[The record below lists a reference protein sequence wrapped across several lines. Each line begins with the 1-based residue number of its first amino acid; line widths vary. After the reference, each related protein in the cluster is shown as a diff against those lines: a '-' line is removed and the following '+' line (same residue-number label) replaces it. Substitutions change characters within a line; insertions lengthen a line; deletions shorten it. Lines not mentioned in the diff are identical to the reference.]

1 MQVSEKNRKRSD
13 VSGVNGDKG
22 MPEAEIL
29 SRRVASVMQRFGLAV
44 FAVAVALG
52 LALLAQA
59 YSFNNLEFPL
69 FLMAIAAT
77 VWYAGAGPGVV
88 AVVLACV
95 SIDYF
100 FTQPLYTL
108 YIEPSNRPYFIVFIL
123 FALVIGWFSSRRRSV
138 ERELLQSRDE
148 LAKEVAKRTR
158 HARLLDLTHDTIFVR
173 DMNDVITYWNL
184 GAQELYGWTAEE
196 AIGKRAHELLHTTFP
211 LPLDEIR
218 AELLRSGRWDGE
230 LGKAKADGTRVV
242 VSSRWSLV
250 RDEQGRPAAILATN
264 NDITERKKAEQK
276 FRGLLESAPDAMIVM
291 NRQGQIVLVNAQV
304 EKLFGYQREELLG
317 QQIEILVPERF
328 RARHPEYRTQFF
340 TQPRV
345 RPMGQ
350 GLELYGRRKDGA
362 EFPVEISL
370 SPLETEE
377 GTLVSGAIRD
387 ITERKKA
394 EQKFRGLLESAPDA
408 MIVMNRQGQIVLVNT
423 QVEKLFGYQREELL
437 GQEVEILVPERF
449 RARHPEHR
457 MQFFTQPRMRPMGQ
471 GLELYGRRKNGT
483 EFPVEISLSPLETEE
498 GTLVSGAIRD
508 VTERKH
514 WGEQIQ
520 GLNQEL
526 TRRSA
531 DLEAINKE
539 LEAFAYSISHDLRAP
554 LRHMAGYAE
563 LLQKSAASILDE
575 KSRRYMLMILESA
588 KRMGE
593 LIDDLLA
600 FSRIGRAETRKT
612 LFSLEQLVKEAVSEV
627 QRETNGR
634 EIGWR
639 IGALPNLYG
648 DRSMLRLA
656 LVNLV
661 SNAVKFTRTRQRAE
675 IEIGCDDGKQ
685 NEIVVFVKDNG
696 VGFDMRY
703 VKKLFGVFQRLHRT
717 EDFEGT
723 GIGLATVQRIIHRHQ
738 GRIWAEGLVDGG
750 ATFYFAVPKS

>member
-1 MQVSEKNRKRSD
+1 MSV
-13 VSGVNGDKG
+13 
-22 MPEAEIL
+22 IL
-29 SRRVASVMQRFGLAV
+29 RCGLAV

-59 YSFNNLEFPL
+59 YSVINLEFPL

-77 VWYAGAGPGVV
+77 VWYVGVGPSVV
-88 AVVLACV
+88 AVVLSAV
-95 SIDYF
+95 SFDYF

-123 FALVIGWFSSRRRSV
+123 FALVIGWFSSRRRRI
-138 ERELLQSRDE
+138 EQELRQARDE
-148 LAKEVAKRTR
+148 LEAKVAERTQ

-173 DMNDVITYWNL
+173 DMNDVITYWNR

-250 RDEQGRPAAILATN
+250 RDEQGMPAAILATN

-291 NRQGQIVLVNAQV
+291 NRRGQIVLVNAQM
-304 EKLFGYQREELLG
+304 EKLFGYRREELLG
-317 QQIEILVPERF
+317 QEIEILVPERF
-328 RARHPEYRTQFF
+328 RARHPEHRTQFF

-350 GLELYGRRKDGA
+350 GLELYGRRKDG
-362 EFPVEISL
+362 
-370 SPLETEE
+370 
-377 GTLVSGAIRD
+377 
-387 ITERKKA
+387 
-394 EQKFRGLLESAPDA
+394 
-408 MIVMNRQGQIVLVNT
+408 
-423 QVEKLFGYQREELL
+423 
-437 GQEVEILVPERF
+437 
-449 RARHPEHR
+449 
-457 MQFFTQPRMRPMGQ
+457 
-471 GLELYGRRKNGT
+471 T

-498 GTLVSGAIRD
+498 GTLVSAAIRD
-508 VTERKH
+508 ISERKQ
-514 WGEQIQ
+514 WGEHIQ

-554 LRHMAGYAE
+554 LRHMAAYAE
-563 LLQKSAASILDE
+563 LLQKSAASILDA
-575 KSRRYMLMILESA
+575 KSRRYMVIILESA

-600 FSRIGRAETRKT
+600 FSRIGRAETKKT
-612 LFSLEQLVKEAVSEV
+612 VFSLEQLVKEAVSEV
-627 QRETNGR
+627 KQDTNGR
-634 EIGWR
+634 NIGWR
-639 IGALPNLYG
+639 IGALPSVYG

-661 SNAVKFTRTRQRAE
+661 SNAVKFTRTRPRAE

-685 NEIVVFVKDNG
+685 NEIVVFIKDNG
-696 VGFDMRY
+696 VGFDMKY

-717 EDFEGT
+717 EEFEGT
-723 GIGLATVQRIIHRHQ
+723 GIGLATVQRIIHRHG
-738 GRIWAEGLVDGG
+738 GRIWAEGLVDEG